1 MLSAKAVGGGMAALM
16 MQEQKAREGDFWCL
30 EWIAFCNPS
39 WESISTCC
47 AVCDALVVRAGD
59 LKLMDGASRGGIEEL
74 RASADAIA
82 KIAKKISSLQLGDK
96 QVHCAVLKRN
106 QNVLLRLYCSMR
118 GIHAMACRKEMRR
131 CRSYYSW
138 VL

>member
-1 MLSAKAVGGGMAALM
+1 
-16 MQEQKAREGDFWCL
+16 
-30 EWIAFCNPS
+30 
-39 WESISTCC
+39 
-47 AVCDALVVRAGD
+47 
-59 LKLMDGASRGGIEEL
+59 MDGASRGGIEQL

-106 QNVLLRLYCSMR
+106 QNVLLRLYCSMCA
-118 GIHAMACRKEMRR
+118 IHAMACRKEMRR